1 MTKEKASILIIIKT
15 IIEKMNDLRCGR
27 VLETYGDVCSISE
40 ILDKLED
47 HLMEYKDYK
56 TNFKERIRYIRYLIW
71 TIPAVG
77 VDSKMYFIK
86 KAIRHTEI
94 LKEELYYR
102 L

>member
-1 MTKEKASILIIIKT
+1 MTKEKALILIIIKT
-15 IIEKMNDLRCGR
+15 IIDKMNDLSCGR
-27 VLETYGDVCSISE
+27 VLETYGDVCAISE

-47 HLMEYKDYK
+47 YLMDYKDYK
-56 TNFKERIRYIRYLIW
+56 TNFKECIRYIRYLIW

-94 LKEELYYR
+94 LKEELYYG